1 MKKFFFFFL
10 LHIAILELLIS
21 LEIFINKKFGH
32 DYYPKLNIG
41 NVLEKFVK
49 MTGAFQD

>member
-1 MKKFFFFFL
+1 M
-10 LHIAILELLIS
+10 S
-21 LEIFINKKFGH
+21 LEIFINGKFGH
-32 DYYPKLNIG
+32 DYYPKSNIR